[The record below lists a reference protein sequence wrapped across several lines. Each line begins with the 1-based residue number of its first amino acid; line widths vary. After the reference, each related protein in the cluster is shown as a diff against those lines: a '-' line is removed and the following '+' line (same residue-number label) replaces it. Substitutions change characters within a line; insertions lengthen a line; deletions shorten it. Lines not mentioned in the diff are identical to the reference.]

1 VLNVEI
7 NLTKDADA
15 LICLLYK
22 QYRQRLKDD
31 VPKVQAKMFGS
42 SEDIQKT
49 IAPKWT
55 LEDVEETCRELS
67 RSGLLECFYADD
79 MVYQSW
85 LTDTGIIY
93 MENRFKDGLDSVLD
107 YLGKIRNLLPF

>member
-1 VLNVEI
+1 VLTLEI
-7 NLTKDADA
+7 NLTKDADT

-22 QYRQRLKDD
+22 QYCQNLKDG
-31 VPKVQAKMFGS
+31 VPKAQAKMFGG

-55 LEDVEETCRELS
+55 LEHVDETCRELS

-79 MVYQSW
+79 MVYQTW

-93 MENRFKDGLDSVLD
+93 TENRFKDGLDNVLD
-107 YLGKIRNLLPF
+107 YLGKIRNLIPF